1 MKGYAEPGQMENYLQ
16 DVFGPD
22 LVLPEQFFP
31 DRPGASALSG
41 ERALMWAVL
50 VDGIEAFRRTALS
63 CRPMDVEEYAETVDW
78 LAANDWD
85 SVFSFNNLCE
95 TFGFDPLPFRRA
107 LLTWEAEGA
116 VATPKQ
122 RFRPVALRAA

>member
-1 MKGYAEPGQMENYLQ
+1 MHRQSEPGQMETFLQ

-31 DRPGASALSG
+31 ENPGTSALSG

-50 VDGIEAFRRTALS
+50 VDGVECFRRTAHSGLV
-63 CRPMDVEEYAETVDW
+63 RDREEYVETMEWLVATDW
-78 LAANDWD
+78 E
-85 SVFSFNNLCE
+85 SVFSFCNLCE
-95 TFGFDPLPFRRA
+95 TFGFNPVPLRRA
-107 LLTWEAEGA
+107 LLAWEAAGA
-116 VATPKQ
+116 SMGPKQ

>member
-1 MKGYAEPGQMENYLQ
+1 MKGYAEPGQIENYLQ

-31 DRPGASALSG
+31 ERPGASALSG

-50 VDGIEAFRRTALS
+50 VDGIESFRRTAHSGLE
-63 CRPMDVEEYAETVDW
+63 RDVEEYVETVEW
-78 LAANDWD
+78 LAATDWE
-85 SVFSFNNLCE
+85 SAFSFVNLCE
-95 TFGFDPLPFRRA
+95 IFGFDPLPFRRA
-107 LLTWEAEGA
+107 LLAWEANGA
-116 VATPKQ
+116 VAAPKQ